1 MTDNLLASEMQRDE
15 SSVSSARLFH
25 LLEMRDLIPGGAV
38 DESADATDGGAAKTD
53 EILNRRR
60 KSSPA
65 ALGSPFEALNREGVL
80 EDATTINRYLKKEDT
95 KDLTGKG
102 TSESKKVI
110 SDSLKS
116 S

>member
-1 MTDNLLASEMQRDE
+1 M
-15 SSVSSARLFH
+15 
-25 LLEMRDLIPGGAV
+25 

-80 EDATTINRYLKKEDT
+80 EDATTINRYLNEDK

>member
-1 MTDNLLASEMQRDE
+1 MQRDE

-80 EDATTINRYLKKEDT
+80 EDANKINRYLNEDKKDP
-95 KDLTGKG
+95 TGKG
-102 TSESKKVI
+102 TSETKKAI

>member
-1 MTDNLLASEMQRDE
+1 MQRDE

-80 EDATTINRYLKKEDT
+80 EDANKINRYLNEDK

-102 TSESKKVI
+102 TSESKKAI